1 MQISPTSSESR
12 GSATHAA
19 GTARDVVALVG
30 ETPLYTLAR
39 SGRGR
44 AHVKLEGKNPGG
56 SYFDRVAAAQ
66 LIGAGTGDSAIISG
80 ATAFAASAAML
91 CARRGVA
98 LTVVAESTTSR
109 RLYELLRRLGADI
122 VRSDAPERHVAR
134 AVARGAIEL
143 RRDDVMAHLHALRA
157 IGRETRAALDRPL
170 AWVVPDFGVPRERV
184 ARALAAGYGVAE
196 VSFVDDDA
204 DAPRLLDG
212 SVASRRTQMGHR
224 EGLLLGPAATEVVDR
239 TIELAEDGEGDV
251 VGIVPDAGHRFL
263 GWW

>member
-1 MQISPTSSESR
+1 MQTSPTSSESR
-12 GSATHAA
+12 ASATHAA
-19 GTARDVVALVG
+19 GAARDVVALVG

-66 LIGAGTGDSAIISG
+66 LIGAGAGDAAIISG

-91 CARRGVA
+91 CARRGVG
-98 LTVVAESTTSR
+98 LTVVAEPTTSR
-109 RLYELLRRLGADI
+109 RLHELLRRLGADI
-122 VRSDAPERHVAR
+122 VTADAPDVRVAR
-134 AVARGAIEL
+134 AVASGAIEL

-157 IGRETRAALDRPL
+157 IGRETRAAIDRPV
-170 AWVVPDFGVPRERV
+170 AWVVVDHGAPRDRV
-184 ARALAAGYGVAE
+184 ARALAAEYGVSE
-196 VSFVDDDA
+196 VSFVADDA
-204 DAPRLLDG
+204 DEPRLLDG

-224 EGLLLGPAATEVVDR
+224 EGLLLGPVGTEVVDR
-239 TIELAEDGEGDV
+239 TIELAEDGERDV